1 MKCKEAKRLMSSY
14 IDGEISSL
22 KKRELEEHLEKC
34 ISCKKELLIMED
46 LLKNLHRLPE
56 ISPSENFSEVVWA
69 KYLLEE
75 EKRTRNY
82 KKLFLVLGFAV
93 LFFNILFVGERIINE
108 MFKPSQDVYS
118 YYEIHIKTSSFIQ
131 DSSFVDFVLYNRTGN
146 E

>member
-1 MKCKEAKRLMSSY
+1 MRCKEAKRLMSSY

-22 KKRELEEHLEKC
+22 KKRELEEHLEEC
-34 ISCKKELLIMED
+34 INCKKELLIMED
-46 LLKNLHRLPE
+46 LLKKLHSLPE

-82 KKLFLVLGFAV
+82 KKLFLVLGFAI
-93 LFFNILFVGERIINE
+93 LFFNIFFVGERVIKEIS
-108 MFKPSQDVYS
+108 KPSQDIYS
-118 YYEIHIKTSSFIQ
+118 YYEIHSKTSSFMQ
-131 DSSFVDFVLYNRTGN
+131 DSSLVDFVLYNRTGN